1 MPMHNTKWC
10 GLYDKNSDKIYVPTQ
25 LLLQF
30 THELK
35 YDERNEGQMPELR
48 KLQDGAMQA
57 MKE

>member
-1 MPMHNTKWC
+1 MHDIKWKC
-10 GLYDKNSDKIYVPTQ
+10 LYDKNSGKMYAVTQ